1 MLQTKARDDRV
12 EVSHAAPGSTGTA
25 TGPGTEIK
33 TGKMIAGARTT
44 DPAHPDHGAT
54 TGAALVG
61 ESAAGH
67 GFGIAEMI
75 GETGADRGREQT
87 GVIIVVMTAVM
98 THATIDVIP
107 GEMGVVMTDTMNAGT
122 AADLGLEL
130 TIAREAVQGPE
141 LIGKM
146 IGGSEAVPE
155 SEMVAAIHPVFERSD
170 VTGLARA

>member
-12 EVSHAAPGSTGTA
+12 EVCHAAPGSTGTA

-33 TGKMIAGARTT
+33 TGKIIAGAGTT

-75 GETGADRGREQT
+75 GETGAGQGREQT
-87 GVIIVVMTAVM
+87 GVIIVVMTR
-98 THATIDVIP
+98 ATIGVIP

>member
-1 MLQTKARDDRV
+1 
-12 EVSHAAPGSTGTA
+12 
-25 TGPGTEIK
+25 
-33 TGKMIAGARTT
+33 
-44 DPAHPDHGAT
+44 
-54 TGAALVG
+54 
-61 ESAAGH
+61 
-67 GFGIAEMI
+67 MI
-75 GETGADRGREQT
+75 GETGAGQGREQT
-87 GVIIVVMTAVM
+87 GVIIVVMTR
-98 THATIDVIP
+98 ATIGVIP